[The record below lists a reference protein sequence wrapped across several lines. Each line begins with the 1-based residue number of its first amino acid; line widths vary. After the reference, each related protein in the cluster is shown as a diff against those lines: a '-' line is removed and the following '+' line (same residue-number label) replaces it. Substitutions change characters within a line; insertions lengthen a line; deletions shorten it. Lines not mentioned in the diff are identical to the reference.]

1 MSHTGVV
8 KARVASLTFGLL
20 VLVSFAAC
28 SHKTS
33 VAGTYVANAAGF
45 QITLTLR
52 DDGTWT
58 GQIGSGHGGGTYTV
72 EGDTVLLTQAG
83 TSTAQRAT
91 IEGDRL
97 VLHHGSVSLTFVK
110 QSPGPSRT
118 PSGPTPTS
126 TSSASG

>member
-8 KARVASLTFGLL
+8 KTRVASLALGLL
-20 VLVSFAAC
+20 VLASFAAC
-28 SHKTS
+28 SRKPS

-58 GQIGSGHGGGTYTV
+58 GQIGSGQGGGTYTV
-72 EGDTVLLTQAG
+72 EGDTLLLSQAG

-118 PSGPTPTS
+118 PQGATPTS